1 MALEQGKERNWSRGH
16 EMHCFDAIRQ
26 YIMCNIDD
34 TLLYTT
40 GHRDAGVGQSKKC
53 HDWDALRD
61 WAEERTAN
69 YFDVDPEKGIS
80 HLNNYHAGDGL
91 PVGGLS

>member
-1 MALEQGKERNWSRGH
+1 
-16 EMHCFDAIRQ
+16 MHCFDALRQ

-34 TLLYTT
+34 TLLSTT
-40 GHRDAGVGQSKKC
+40 GHRDLGHGNMKKC

-69 YFDVDPEKGIS
+69 YFDVEPEFGIR
-80 HLNNYHAGDGL
+80 HNNFYHKGDGL
-91 PVGGLS
+91 PIKSLS